1 MLAVLCT
8 TFAEAAT
15 IAGVV
20 RDAHGNP
27 LDGAQIK
34 MVCGQAPERT
44 AQATS
49 GKDGAYRF
57 VEVLPG
63 KYQLSAELS
72 GFSAATPAIVTIS
85 SASASVVSDFTL
97 SQLPQEGSATT
108 SQTPPKFEAAGI
120 RGLIDP
126 GGYSAPANAAAAS
139 GLIAGMADIKR
150 IDNSSGILASNDL
163 PCGLEPELTK
173 TVTENP
179 QNADANRRLGE
190 FYLVHGSASRAIP
203 YLKRARQIDSNN
215 SQTALDLSEAFT
227 TGGQFDAAHELL
239 ILLPESH
246 KDVDFHRRLA
256 RVDEG
261 LGQFTQ
267 ASEEYR
273 IAVGREPSEENFF
286 GVGYELILAG
296 RPEAA
301 LTAFNAG
308 LIRHPSSMT
317 LLIGAGTAEF
327 FVGHT
332 SAAVRSF
339 LRAAD
344 LNPSDPL
351 PYSFL
356 AGFFE
361 ISGTQAT
368 EVRASM
374 KRHLEL
380 SPTNAEAYYF
390 YALGLLY
397 GNANGS
403 VIDNDRIESL
413 LKRAI
418 ALDSSLTK
426 AHFQLGTLYA
436 HRDDYESAA
445 REFEATVRLAP
456 GMKDAHYR
464 LASAYKKTG
473 RPEAAELEMKLF
485 REEQDSSKTPKRDA
499 GISIEQFISV
509 VNRSGRTTT
518 NEPQCSRTSIE

>member
-1 MLAVLCT
+1 MLAVSCT

-27 LDGAQIK
+27 LYGAQIK
-34 MVCGQAPERT
+34 MVCMEASERT
-44 AQATS
+44 ARTTS

-72 GFSAATPAIVTIS
+72 GSSAATPAVVTIS

-108 SQTPPKFEAAGI
+108 SQAPPKFEAAGI

-139 GLIAGMADIKR
+139 GLISGIADIR
-150 IDNSSGILASNDL
+150 RTENGPGFLASNEL

-190 FYLVHGSASRAIP
+190 FYLAHGSASHAIP
-203 YLKRARQIDSNN
+203 YLKRARQIDSND
-215 SQTALDLSEAFT
+215 SRTARDLSEALAT
-227 TGGQFDAAHELL
+227 SGQFDAAYELM
-239 ILLPESH
+239 ILLPESQ
-246 KDVDFHRRLA
+246 KDVEFHRRLA

-261 LGQFTQ
+261 LSQFAQ

-273 IAVGREPSEENFF
+273 IAAEKDPSDENTF
-286 GVGYELILAG
+286 GIGYELILAG
-296 RPEAA
+296 RPKAA
-301 LTAFNAG
+301 ATAFNAG
-308 LIRHPSSMT
+308 LMRHPSSMT
-317 LLIGAGTAEF
+317 LLIGTGAAEF
-327 FVGHT
+327 LLGDS
-332 SAAVRSF
+332 SAAVKLF
-339 LRAAD
+339 LQAAD
-344 LNPSDPL
+344 VNPSDPR

-356 AGFFE
+356 AGAFE
-361 ISGTQAT
+361 ISGAEVE
-368 EVRASM
+368 EVRASL

-380 SPTNAEAYYF
+380 SPGDAEAYYF
-390 YALGLLY
+390 DALGFLH
-397 GNANGS
+397 GNPNGG
-403 VIDNDRIESL
+403 VIDSERVEAL
-413 LKRAI
+413 LKQAI
-418 ALDSSLTK
+418 ALDPGLAK
-426 AHFQLGTLYA
+426 AHFQLGTVYA
-436 HRDDYESAA
+436 HRDDYSSAA

-456 GMKDAHYR
+456 DMQEAHYR

-473 RPEAAELEMKLF
+473 RPEAAEREMKLF
-485 REEQDSSKTPKRDA
+485 REARDSSKTQKENG
-499 GISIEQFISV
+499 GINIEQFISV
-509 VNRSGRTTT
+509 VDRPLSNAANGT
-518 NEPQCSRTSIE
+518 QCSQKSIE